1 METRTIVQ
9 DRHPEPHRIRKELWK
24 LALSGG
30 AAFWIVDFAM
40 ALSPIGEAYRDAFS
54 ISNLPLA
61 LVEALAGGLMVACIV
76 SYLLLRFAGRIPF
89 KNPISKGLILS
100 LAAMLLVEALS
111 TLVDPVHAIYFPL
124 HRYGHEP
131 AALPR
136 AGHRHWIWI
145 YFNQERQAP
154 MNAIL
159 CTKYGSP
166 DVLRLKEVSKPA
178 PLEDEVLV
186 RIHAT
191 SINAR
196 DWRMMRAIPFFIR
209 LMPGSFWRPRNRI
222 LGADLAGRVEAIG
235 RNIRQF
241 KPGDEVFGYL
251 PSKTGRGTFAE
262 YVCARED
269 LIALK
274 PANLT
279 FEQAAA
285 APLAAVTALQGL
297 RNAGNIQPGQK
308 VLIQG
313 ASGGVGTFAV
323 QIAKAFG
330 AEVTGVCSTRNLEMV
345 RSLGADHVID
355 YKNEDFTKNGQ
366 QYDLIMAVNGYH
378 PISDYL
384 RALKPQGTYVV
395 AGGSMRQLMQASIQS
410 RKNLPA
416 GSPQIA
422 VLILKQDKSDLR
434 LITDLIESGKIMPI
448 IDACYPLERTPEA
461 FQQYER
467 EHPRGKIVI
476 KIV

>member
-1 METRTIVQ
+1 M
-9 DRHPEPHRIRKELWK
+9 K
-24 LALSGG
+24 
-30 AAFWIVDFAM
+30 
-40 ALSPIGEAYRDAFS
+40 
-54 ISNLPLA
+54 
-61 LVEALAGGLMVACIV
+61 
-76 SYLLLRFAGRIPF
+76 
-89 KNPISKGLILS
+89 
-100 LAAMLLVEALS
+100 
-111 TLVDPVHAIYFPL
+111 
-124 HRYGHEP
+124 
-131 AALPR
+131 
-136 AGHRHWIWI
+136 
-145 YFNQERQAP
+145 
-154 MNAIL
+154 AIL

-178 PLEDEVLV
+178 PSEDEVLIK
-186 RIHAT
+186 IHAA

-241 KPGDEVFGYL
+241 KPGDEIFGYL

-262 YVCARED
+262 YVCAPQD

-285 APLAAVTALQGL
+285 VPLAAMTALQGL
-297 RNAGNIQPGQK
+297 RNTGNIQPGQK
-308 VLIQG
+308 VLVHG

-330 AEVTGVCSTRNLEMV
+330 AEVTGVCSTRNLETV

-355 YKNEDFTKNGQ
+355 YKKEDFTKNGQ
-366 QYDLIMAVNGYH
+366 QYDLILAVNGYH

-395 AGGSMRQLMQASIQS
+395 AGGSMFQLFQAASHKKRNSNTGGQKIIY
-410 RKNLPA
+410 RVA
-416 GSPQIA
+416 GA
-422 VLILKQDKSDLR
+422 KSKRPGLYKRTSLNPGKSCR
-434 LITDLIESGKIMPI
+434 LSMDVT
-448 IDACYPLERTPEA
+448 
-461 FQQYER
+461 
-467 EHPRGKIVI
+467 H
-476 KIV
+476 